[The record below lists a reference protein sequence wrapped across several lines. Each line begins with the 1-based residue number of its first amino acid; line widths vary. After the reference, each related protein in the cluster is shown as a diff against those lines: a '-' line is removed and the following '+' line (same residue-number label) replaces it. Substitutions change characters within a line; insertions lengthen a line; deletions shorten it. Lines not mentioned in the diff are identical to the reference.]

1 MRRAVLT
8 GLAGMLTVPLLL
20 TGCSGGGDDTTR
32 ENLSDG
38 AGGADAPP
46 PDGAPAPAAPDGAY
60 DAAPEAAGKE
70 RADSFVPET
79 DMVSTFALDVDTAS
93 YSYARRTIGAGSLP
107 QPDTVRHEEFINS
120 FRQDYAAPEDDGFS
134 VTTDG
139 ARAPAGDGTGDEADA
154 AGDGWSLMRVGLA
167 TRPESNE
174 YGTQARRPA
183 ALTFVVDVSGSMA
196 EPGRLSLVRE
206 ALHTAVA
213 ELRDDDSLAL
223 VAFSDEART
232 VLPMT
237 AVGGAEDRIHDA
249 VEELQPTESTN
260 VEAGMIRG
268 YDEAVD
274 GHRKGA
280 TNRVVLLSDALAN
293 TGATGADTILDR
305 IAAARE
311 DYGITLFGVGVGSEY
326 GDALMERLTNQGDGH
341 TTYVSETA
349 EAREVFVEDLPRNV
363 DLRARDAKAQVVFDQ
378 DAVSDYRLI
387 GYENRQVADEDFR
400 NDAVDGGEVGP
411 GHTVTALYA
420 VRLAEGASGSVA
432 TATVR
437 WLDPDTRAPHEES
450 STVDAA
456 ALTGDLWGAAPPRL
470 QVTALAAYFAD
481 ALRGGSD
488 AGTTPEPYEDGGAD
502 GKEGSGT
509 TGGTGSGPLPGAP
522 TVGELAGHAEDLAAE
537 TEDPAVGDLAE
548 TVRQAVELTR

>member
-8 GLAGMLTVPLLL
+8 GLAGLVTVPLLL
-20 TGCSGGGDDTTR
+20 TGCSGGGDESSTEQASLD
-32 ENLSDG
+32 
-38 AGGADAPP
+38 AGGGGGAPP
-46 PDGAPAPAAPDGAY
+46 PAPAAPAPAAPEGGY

-70 RADSFVPET
+70 LADSFAPAP

-93 YSYARRTIGAGSLP
+93 YSYARRTIDSGSLP

-120 FRQDYAAPEDDGFS
+120 FRQDYPAPEDDGFS

-139 ARAPAGDGTGDEADA
+139 ARAADG
-154 AGDGWSLMRVGLA
+154 GWSLMRVGLA

-206 ALHTAVA
+206 ALHTAVD
-213 ELRDDDSLAL
+213 ELRDDDALAL
-223 VAFSDEART
+223 VAFSGEART

-249 VEELQPTESTN
+249 VEELQPTDSTN
-260 VEAGMIRG
+260 VEAGMTRG
-268 YDEAVD
+268 YDEAVA
-274 GHRKGA
+274 GHREGA

-293 TGATGADTILDR
+293 TGATDADTILDR
-305 IAAARE
+305 ITAARE

-341 TTYVSETA
+341 TTYVSETD
-349 EAREVFVEDLPRNV
+349 EARKVFVEDLPRNV
-363 DLRARDAKAQVVFDQ
+363 DLRARDAKAQVVFDA
-378 DAVSDYRLI
+378 DAVADYRLI
-387 GYENRQVADEDFR
+387 GYDNRQVADEDFR

-450 STVDAA
+450 SSVDAG
-456 ALTGDLWGAAPPRL
+456 ALTGDLWGAASPRL
-470 QVTALAAYFAD
+470 QLTALTAYFAD

-488 AGTTPEPYEDGGAD
+488 AGTTPEPRIDGSAD
-502 GKEGSGT
+502 GSAGREEGGGT
-509 TGGTGSGPLPGAP
+509 TGGAGYMPLPGAP
-522 TVGELAGHAEDLAAE
+522 TVDELAGHAEDLAAE

-548 TVRQAVELTR
+548 TVRQAVELTA

>member
-1 MRRAVLT
+1 MRRVVLT
-8 GLAGMLTVPLLL
+8 GLAGLVTVPLLL
-20 TGCSGGGDDTTR
+20 TGCSGGGNDR
-32 ENLSDG
+32 GKERLSQEG
-38 AGGADAPP
+38 GSAGDVPAPAQ
-46 PDGAPAPAAPDGAY
+46 GAPAPAAPDSAY
-60 DAAPEAAGKE
+60 DAAPEAAGKQ
-70 RADSFVPET
+70 RADSFAPEP

-93 YSYARRTIGAGSLP
+93 YSYARRTIDAGSLP
-107 QPDTVRHEEFINS
+107 QPDTVRHEEFVNS
-120 FRQDYAAPEDDGFS
+120 FRQDYPAPEDDGFS
-134 VTTDG
+134 VTADG
-139 ARAPAGDGTGDEADA
+139 ARAAD
-154 AGDGWSLMRVGLA
+154 DGWSLMRVGLA

-174 YGTQARRPA
+174 YGTKARRPA

-206 ALHTAVA
+206 SLHSAVD
-213 ELRDDDSLAL
+213 ELRDDDALAL

-237 AVGGAEDRIHDA
+237 AVGGAQDRIHDA
-249 VEELQPTESTN
+249 VEKLQPAESTN
-260 VEAGMIRG
+260 VEAGMARG

-293 TGATGADTILDR
+293 TGATDADAILDR

-311 DYGITLFGVGVGSEY
+311 DYGITLFGIGVGSEY

-341 TTYVSETA
+341 TTYVSETDQ
-349 EAREVFVEDLPRNV
+349 ARKVFVEDLPRNV
-363 DLRARDAKAQVVFDQ
+363 DLRARDAKAQVVFDP

-437 WLDPDTRAPHEES
+437 WLDPDTRAPQEES
-450 STVDAA
+450 STVDAGT
-456 ALTGDLWGAAPPRL
+456 LTGDLWGAAPPRL
-470 QVTALAAYFAD
+470 QLTALAAYFAD
-481 ALRGGSD
+481 ALRGGSG
-488 AGTTPEPYEDGGAD
+488 AGATPEPYTD
-502 GKEGSGT
+502 GKEDSGT
-509 TGGTGSGPLPGAP
+509 TGGAGYTPLPGAP
-522 TVGELAGHAEDLAAE
+522 TVDELADHAEDLAAE
-537 TEDPAVGDLAE
+537 TEDPAVSDLAE
-548 TVRQAVELTR
+548 TVRQAVELTG

>member
-1 MRRAVLT
+1 MRRAVLRGLT
-8 GLAGMLTVPLLL
+8 GLVTVPLLL
-20 TGCSGGGDDTTR
+20 TGCSGGGDDDRST
-32 ENLSDG
+32 EQASLQDGGG
-38 AGGADAPP
+38 AGAAPP
-46 PDGAPAPAAPDGAY
+46 PAAPAPSVAPEGAY

-70 RADSFVPET
+70 RADSFVPEP

-107 QPDTVRHEEFINS
+107 QPETVRHEEFVNS
-120 FRQDYAAPEDDGFS
+120 FRQDYPTPEDDGFS

-139 ARAPAGDGTGDEADA
+139 ARAADG
-154 AGDGWSLMRVGLA
+154 GWSLMRVGLA

-206 ALHTAVA
+206 ALHTAVD

-237 AVGGAEDRIHDA
+237 AVGGEEDRIHDA
-249 VEELQPTESTN
+249 VEELQPSDSTN
-260 VEAGMIRG
+260 VEAGMTRG

-274 GHRKGA
+274 GHREGA

-293 TGATGADTILDR
+293 TGATDADAILDR

-311 DYGITLFGVGVGSEY
+311 DHGITLFGVGVGSEY

-341 TTYVSETA
+341 TTYVSESD
-349 EAREVFVEDLPRNV
+349 EARKLFVEDLPRNV
-363 DLRARDAKAQVVFDQ
+363 DLRARDAKAQVVFDP

-387 GYENRQVADEDFR
+387 GYDNRQVADEDFR

-420 VRLAEGASGSVA
+420 VRLAEGASGTVA

-450 STVDAA
+450 STVGAT
-456 ALTGDLWGAAPPRL
+456 ALAGDLWGAAPPRL
-470 QVTALAAYFAD
+470 QLTALAAYFAD
-481 ALRGGSD
+481 ALRGGSG
-488 AGTTPEPYEDGGAD
+488 AGTAPEPYADGADAGADTREGGGA
-502 GKEGSGT
+502 
-509 TGGTGSGPLPGAP
+509 TGGAGYTPLPGAP
-522 TVGELAGHAEDLAAE
+522 TVGALAGHAEDLAAE

>member
-8 GLAGMLTVPLLL
+8 GIAGMLTVPLLL
-20 TGCSGGGDDTTR
+20 TGCSGDGNDGKEQASADMGG
-32 ENLSDG
+32 
-38 AGGADAPP
+38 GGGGAPP
-46 PDGAPAPAAPDGAY
+46 PDAAPAPAAPEGSN

-70 RADSFVPET
+70 RTDAIVPEP

-139 ARAPAGDGTGDEADA
+139 ARAPAGGEADEAGE
-154 AGDGWSLMRVGLA
+154 AGDGWSLMRVGLS

-206 ALHTAVA
+206 ALHTAVD

-249 VEELQPTESTN
+249 VEELQPTDSTN
-260 VEAGMIRG
+260 VEAGMTRG

-293 TGATGADTILDR
+293 TGATDADTILDR

-341 TTYVSETA
+341 TTYVSETD

-363 DLRARDAKAQVVFDQ
+363 DLRARDAKAQVVFDP

-387 GYENRQVADEDFR
+387 GYDNRQVADEDFR

-411 GHTVTALYA
+411 GHSVTALYA

-456 ALTGDLWGAAPPRL
+456 ALTGDLWGAASPRL

-481 ALRGGSD
+481 ALRGGSG
-488 AGTTPEPYEDGGAD
+488 AGTTPEPYEDDGADTREGGGA
-502 GKEGSGT
+502 
-509 TGGTGSGPLPGAP
+509 TGGGPAPLPGAP
-522 TVGELAGHAEDLAAE
+522 TVGELAGYAEDLAAE

-548 TVRQAVELTR
+548 TVRQAVELTS

>member
-8 GLAGMLTVPLLL
+8 GIAGMLTVPLLL
-20 TGCSGGGDDTTR
+20 TGCSGGGDDGTAETS
-32 ENLSDG
+32 LADQ
-38 AGGADAPP
+38 GGGGGGAPP
-46 PDGAPAPAAPDGAY
+46 PNAAPAPAAPDGAY
-60 DAAPEAAGKE
+60 EAAPEAAGKE
-70 RADSFVPET
+70 RADSFAPEP

-93 YSYARRTIGAGSLP
+93 YSYARRTIGGGSLP
-107 QPDTVRHEEFINS
+107 QPETVRHEEFINS
-120 FRQDYAAPEDDGFS
+120 FRQDYAAPEGDGFS

-139 ARAPAGDGTGDEADA
+139 ARAPSGGEPDGTE

-174 YGTQARRPA
+174 YGTQRRRPA

-206 ALHTAVA
+206 ALHTAVD
-213 ELRDDDSLAL
+213 ELRDDDALAL

-249 VEELQPTESTN
+249 VEELQPTDSTN
-260 VEAGMIRG
+260 VEAGMTRG
-268 YDEAVD
+268 YDVAVD

-293 TGATGADTILDR
+293 TGATDAGTILDR

-341 TTYVSETA
+341 TTYVSATD

-363 DLRARDAKAQVVFDQ
+363 DLRARDAKAQVVFDP
-378 DAVSDYRLI
+378 DTVSAYRLI
-387 GYENRQVADEDFR
+387 GYDNRRVADEDFR

-450 STVDAA
+450 STVDTA

-481 ALRGGSD
+481 ALRGGSG
-488 AGTTPEPYEDGGAD
+488 AGTTPEPYVEGG
-502 GKEGSGT
+502 GKEG
-509 TGGTGSGPLPGAP
+509 GGSPGGAAAPLPGAP
-522 TVGELAGHAEDLAAE
+522 TVGELAGYAEDLAAE
-537 TEDPAVGDLAE
+537 TEDPEVGDLAE
-548 TVRQAVELTR
+548 TVRQAVELTD

>member
-1 MRRAVLT
+1 M
-8 GLAGMLTVPLLL
+8 TVPLLL
-20 TGCSGGGDDTTR
+20 TGCSGGGNGAKK
-32 ENLSDG
+32 EQLSSDR
-38 AGGADAPP
+38 AGGGSAPL
-46 PDGAPAPAAPDGAY
+46 PAPAAPSAAPEGAY
-60 DAAPEAAGKE
+60 DAAPEAAGKG
-70 RADSFVPET
+70 RADSFVPEP

-93 YSYARRTIGAGSLP
+93 YGYARRTIDTGALP

-120 FRQDYAAPEDDGFS
+120 FRQDYPAPEDDGFS

-139 ARAPAGDGTGDEADA
+139 ARAAD
-154 AGDGWSLMRVGLA
+154 DGWSLMRVGLA

-206 ALHTAVA
+206 ALHTAVD
-213 ELRDDDSLAL
+213 ELRDDDALAL

-237 AVGGAEDRIHDA
+237 AVGGAEGRIHDA

-260 VEAGMIRG
+260 LEAGVARG

-293 TGATGADTILDR
+293 TGATDAGTILDR

-341 TTYVSETA
+341 TAYVSTTD

-363 DLRARDAKAQVVFDQ
+363 DLRARDAKAQVVFDP

-387 GYENRQVADEDFR
+387 GYDNRQVADEDFR

-420 VRLAEGASGSVA
+420 VRLAESASGSVA

-450 STVDAA
+450 STVDAG

-470 QVTALAAYFAD
+470 QLTALAAYFAD
-481 ALRGGSD
+481 ALRGGSG
-488 AGTTPEPYEDGGAD
+488 AGTTPEPYAD
-502 GKEGSGT
+502 GKEGTGT
-509 TGGTGSGPLPGAP
+509 TGAGYLPLPGAP

-548 TVRQAVELTR
+548 TVRQAVELTG